1 MIYNGNV
8 DNELLWRVWIGCQ
21 SGHHLEI
28 CLLEEKWD
36 DNDGG
41 TLPASTNDIKNI
53 EKLNERDI

>member
-1 MIYNGNV
+1 
-8 DNELLWRVWIGCQ
+8 
-21 SGHHLEI
+21 
-28 CLLEEKWD
+28 LEEKWD